1 MVIPVYSDEFWT
13 KWFPGARSRDL
24 ARFEALA
31 RRGRPWDKPHL
42 MADTPELRDRYM
54 DALKLQQMA
63 HMEQSLAYCRKVLDL
78 GVRWR
83 VNG

>member
-1 MVIPVYSDEFWT
+1 
-13 KWFPGARSRDL
+13 
-24 ARFEALA
+24 
-31 RRGRPWDKPHL
+31 

-63 HMEQSLAYCRKVLDL
+63 HMQQSLAYCRKVLDL

-83 VNG
+83 TNG